1 METRAKLSIDKST
14 TYRQKKMATSKE
26 STTTENLLT
35 RESPVIRKVTFQKK
49 VNLTENQKNRAKMWH
64 MLNKNNKSL
73 DTKEG
78 KLACLNLGL
87 ELTCSEFALR
97 RESRPVL
104 SIPDTKLKLPR

>member
-1 METRAKLSIDKST
+1 
-14 TYRQKKMATSKE
+14 
-26 STTTENLLT
+26 
-35 RESPVIRKVTFQKK
+35 
-49 VNLTENQKNRAKMWH
+49 MWH

-78 KLACLNLGL
+78 KLAFLNLGL